1 MMDYYTISLWEATAW
16 SDEMQAIAKDKF
28 VPMILASG
36 ASSVNMIR
44 TSELS
49 FAVVTQYPDEA
60 TGMAAQQRIAEIR
73 SQAAEELPMT
83 LQSAVAGTVFVNG

>member
-1 MMDYYTISLWEATAW
+1 
-16 SDEMQAIAKDKF
+16 MQAIAKDKF